1 MDGLYYL
8 NCLLQTRS
16 FVVEVVVVLRHV
28 SDNAQFV
35 WNGHCQHVL
44 GVEQRRNAEMIA
56 GHIKRL
62 QHRIASSVKVSLT
75 EKTEDSAYRQQHRLH
90 VTGTRGVPACS
101 CK

>member
-1 MDGLYYL
+1 
-8 NCLLQTRS
+8 
-16 FVVEVVVVLRHV
+16 VEVVVVLRHV

-44 GVEQRRNAEMIA
+44 GVEQRWNAEMIA

-75 EKTEDSAYRQQHRLH
+75 EKNRRFCIQTTSIACNRN
-90 VTGTRGVPACS
+90 TRCS
-101 CK
+101 CMFM